1 MTMRAAIGRSA
12 GLVLAVIMLVG
23 CENNGDES
31 ETNPYEA
38 TKTPETS
45 ATGVIPSIGTY
56 TFGCRLQGFWSLNIL
71 FRVQGGASSTQR
83 VISFSMDG
91 YAFYG
96 IPVNDGRFY
105 YVNGLWWGTPSDS
118 GNAYPTDGF
127 AISGH
132 FVSSDHAEG
141 TISYDGTSYPN
152 TDESFFDGA
161 PFTAQR

>member
-1 MTMRAAIGRSA
+1 MIIRSIIAQSA
-12 GLVLAVIMLVG
+12 GLVLAVTMLVG
-23 CENNGDES
+23 CEDGGSES
-31 ETNPYEA
+31 DTNPNAA

-45 ATGVIPSIGTY
+45 ATGVVPSLGTY
-56 TFGCRLQGFWSLNIL
+56 GFSCRLQGYWNLSIH
-71 FRVQGGASSTQR
+71 FRVQEGTSSTQQ

-96 IPVNDGRFY
+96 IPVNNGRFY

-132 FVSSDHAEG
+132 FVSSDRAEG
-141 TISYDGTSYPN
+141 TISYDGTSYSN

-161 PFTAQR
+161 PFTAER